1 MNNYSDEWV
10 PLGII
15 LEHNW
20 CFEDLTSFD
29 VTFREA
35 SRGTIFDEAVI
46 SDTTCGGK
54 ILLTKDER
62 GQILLRGDDWLSFD
76 LYSKDHT
83 KCAEIPFLTGE
94 IVVFEILDVKNAWFS
109 LEEHI
114 AKGFDFTSTL
124 GLFLDV
130 FKLVG
135 SASALIYPPANS
147 SRWDAG
153 FIEEFVPDAQSIE
166 DLREIVCRC
175 VEGGEGLFKSSS
187 DYINV
192 LKMYDSKKKCD
203 VNIDSI
209 FCLNKDDI
217 LDIYSNKS
225 CHVR

>member
-1 MNNYSDEWV
+1 MDNYNDDWV

-29 VTFREA
+29 FTFREA
-35 SRGTIFDEAVI
+35 SRGTIFNEVLI

-54 ILLTKDER
+54 SLLTKDER
-62 GQILLRGDDWLSFD
+62 RQILLRGDDWLSFD
-76 LYSKDHT
+76 LCSKDHT
-83 KCAEIPFLTGE
+83 KCAEILFLTGK
-94 IVVFEILDVKNAWFS
+94 IVVFEVLDVKNAWFS

-114 AKGFDFTSTL
+114 AKEFDFVSTL
-124 GLFLDV
+124 GLLLDV

-135 SASALIYPPANS
+135 SASVLIFPSASS
-147 SRWDAG
+147 SRWDSS
-153 FIEEFVPDAQSIE
+153 FIKEFVPDAQSIK
-166 DLREIVCRC
+166 DLQEIVCRC
-175 VEGGEGLFKSSS
+175 VRGGKELFKNSS

-203 VNIDSI
+203 DNIDSI
-209 FCLNKDDI
+209 FCLDKDDI
-217 LDIYSNKS
+217 LDIYSNES